1 MWLYWCLGSTVI
13 SGFTSIF
20 MKKCSSNE
28 SKRLAIMGLFT
39 YHSIM
44 AIVSFLLKPDI
55 VLKLDIVNL
64 LSMLPGIIMQSIGF
78 YCAISC
84 VKYGKVAI
92 TSSIKKCNTV
102 VIFLLGIV
110 LLQEEFTLL
119 QIIVSAILI
128 ILSILLAKPK
138 NGLTSIDRKLERK
151 SNLYAYGYVLFN
163 GISKIFN
170 KVYVTSFEDPLYV
183 LFNYAIMIMI
193 GIFIYC
199 LITKKWDYI
208 NIRKIKEKKYFLL
221 QSFTDTS
228 SSIFSRFSMLEGD
241 ISVISVINASSIVIT
256 ILASRLLLKEKMSWK
271 KYAMMVG
278 IFVCVLILTLI
289 K

>member
-1 MWLYWCLGSTVI
+1 
-13 SGFTSIF
+13 
-20 MKKCSSNE
+20 
-28 SKRLAIMGLFT
+28 MGLFT

-183 LFNYAIMIMI
+183 LFNYAIIIMI